1 MYHVM
6 MVVMRDN
13 YRVIYVDGR
22 FFVVVVYESDT
33 NTAIIIRRK
42 TNEKKPF
49 RTRSEYLML
58 RGGRSAETSFSRRLC
73 QQNRLVSVLN

>member
-42 TNEKKPF
+42 TNEKNHFVQDP
-49 RTRSEYLML
+49 SI
-58 RGGRSAETSFSRRLC
+58 
-73 QQNRLVSVLN
+73 